1 MSCGARQAKYAQTP
15 ETNNATVGATADSRA
30 MSRMVAS
37 NRVIIKMAAETNTA
51 TRGMAAAGR
60 AIAQTNSNNLAAT
73 ACNNSLAADS
83 SSSNFNQTVEPTSRG
98 TDSTH
103 SSRTSN
109 SSNTDGITR
118 EVSGTRNGAN
128 QQQQFGGNGMQ

>member
-15 ETNNATVGATADSRA
+15 ETNNATVRATADSRA

-37 NRVIIKMAAETNTA
+37 NRVTIKMAAETNTA

-60 AIAQTNSNNLAAT
+60 AMAQTNSNNLAAT
-73 ACNNSLAADS
+73 ACNISLAADTS
-83 SSSNFNQTVEPTSRG
+83 ARNFNRTVEPTSRG

-103 SSRTSN
+103 SSRFPTAATRMEKPGKSMV
-109 SSNTDGITR
+109 TDGER
-118 EVSGTRNGAN
+118 E
-128 QQQQFGGNGMQ
+128 